1 MSELKEIIT
10 TQKAIEQLERGLRH
24 RRNML
29 NYLNDDDESAELI
42 KREIGS
48 IAAFLNKQGVEIK
61 KESPEILVLRFIE
74 VGSDYVAKELREE
87 TTKNFFYLESG
98 TLKPLANY
106 KVFEKEIIDNP
117 DKVRCYEQL
126 KELEDEI

>member
-24 RRNML
+24 RRNLL
-29 NYLNDDDESAELI
+29 NNLKDDDENVELI

-61 KESPEILVLRFIE
+61 KE
-74 VGSDYVAKELREE
+74 
-87 TTKNFFYLESG
+87 
-98 TLKPLANY
+98 PL
-106 KVFEKEIIDNP
+106 
-117 DKVRCYEQL
+117 
-126 KELEDEI
+126 